1 MNSDAFYSNSLLWC
15 LLIWV
20 LIGLIAALKSRGTTR
35 RSAGLTVAFIIN
47 MALNHWFGALVCLLP
62 WYTPSGNEN
71 VVEGFELSTLGMI
84 AFAIGCFALAPLISP
99 NLPDE
104 EELTDASCG
113 NPRIMRTYGLVGAGC
128 FLAMAV
134 GASRLPSVAAVFSTG
149 FNLILVA
156 LCLAMWCA
164 SRQGDRRRVHGW
176 LASAFLLPFFTMMTQ
191 GFLGYGVGYLIVV
204 LSFYLLLSRHRLALL
219 LLMLPLAYVGLSF
232 YVSYMRDRDEIRGV
246 VWGGEGYGSRVDR
259 IWQTCR
265 TVEWFDPLDTRHL
278 ERVDRRLNQN
288 RLIGAAVLHLQNT
301 HSFANGDTLWMALL
315 ALIPRAVWADKPAY
329 GGSMDLVSKYTGL
342 RFAQGTSVGM
352 GVIFEPYINFG
363 RFGVIVALLTIGVVV
378 GVIDHKSALAL
389 YTGQALAFGRW
400 FLLGIIM
407 MNVLGSFA
415 EITASLA
422 GALIVV
428 FAVNHYLRTHLD
440 MEPAEPIAQD
450 AVDSLHP

>member
-1 MNSDAFYSNSLLWC
+1 MNFDALYSNPLLWC

-35 RSAGLTVAFIIN
+35 RSVGLTVAFVIN

-62 WYTPSGNEN
+62 WYSPSGNDN

-84 AFAIGCFALAPLISP
+84 GFAIGCFALAPLASP
-99 NLPDE
+99 SLHDE
-104 EELTDASCG
+104 EEPADASCW
-113 NPRIMRTYGLVGAGC
+113 NPRILRTYGLVGAGC
-128 FLAMAV
+128 FLAMAA
-134 GASRLPSVAAVFSTG
+134 GANRLPSVAAVFSAG
-149 FNLILVA
+149 FNFVLVA
-156 LCLAMWCA
+156 LCLAIWCA
-164 SRQGDRRRVHGW
+164 SQRGDRRRVHGW
-176 LASAFLLPFFTMMTQ
+176 LAAAFVLPFFTMMTQ

-204 LSFYLLLSRHRLALL
+204 FSFYLLLTRHRLALL

-232 YVSYMRDRDEIRGV
+232 YVSYMRDREEIREV
-246 VWGGEGYGSRVDR
+246 VWGGEAYRSRVDR

-265 TVEWFDPLDTRHL
+265 TMEWFDPLNAQHL

-288 RLIGAAVLHLQNT
+288 RLVGVAALHLQNT

-329 GGSMDLVSKYTGL
+329 GGSMDLVSKYTGI
-342 RFAQGTSVGM
+342 RFAEGTSVGM
-352 GVIFEPYINFG
+352 GVIFEPYVNFG
-363 RFGVIVALLTIGVVV
+363 RLGVFLTLLLIGAVV

-389 YTGQALAFGRW
+389 HTGQPLTFGRW
-400 FLLGIIM
+400 FLMGIIM

-422 GALIVV
+422 GALIVA
-428 FAVNHYLRTHLD
+428 FAVNHYLKTHLD
-440 MEPAEPIAQD
+440 VEPTEAIAQD
-450 AVDSLHP
+450 AVDPLQL